1 MAKFYDYLKRMLCD
15 SFKSTVEAI
24 CECPDIAES
33 LYNDAAEKLQ
43 KAEEECD
50 RCNERLDAKGGPHGH

>member
-1 MAKFYDYLKRMLCD
+1 MKCMVLAMCFAL
-15 SFKSTVEAI
+15 
-24 CECPDIAES
+24 S
-33 LYNDAAEKLQ
+33 LVLDAAEKLQ